1 MNLLTS
7 GLEVSAS
14 CALVIFASPPAM
26 STEAP
31 RVAHYDDT
39 ITTPGVVF
47 TIRSRFVDRHGILD
61 CEEWGT
67 VIGRDDSRGV
77 VRP

>member
-14 CALVIFASPPAM
+14 CALVIFVSPPAM

-47 TIRSRFVDRHGILD
+47 TIRSRFVARPGILD
-61 CEEWGT
+61 CEALVPMT
-67 VIGRDDSRGV
+67 GRDGSRSV